1 MAVDYKLI
9 CADHLGDVKR
19 GGVCV
24 YFEES
29 PPVRIIHL
37 FYIEEAFL
45 LELCYLNKKV
55 PLIYPSLCQSND
67 KFDFFKKSFR
77 NYYFTLIN

>member
-9 CADHLGDVKR
+9 RADHLGDVKR

-45 LELCYLNKKV
+45 LELCYLNKKSTINL
-55 PLIYPSLCQSND
+55 PFSLS
-67 KFDFFKKSFR
+67 K
-77 NYYFTLIN
+77 